1 MYELS
6 SSKKVLFLKQ
16 RNTKQASKNND
27 GRASKVILCP
37 VADFYYHAIKTKKN
51 KLFKALSPESRIQN
65 VGS

>member
-16 RNTKQASKNND
+16 TKKQASKNND

-37 VADFYYHAIKTKKN
+37 VADFHYHAIKTKKKN
-51 KLFKALSPESRIQN
+51 YSKHKVQNLEFKI
-65 VGS
+65 